1 MVHKKVDVLHYSN
14 SIKTDTIE
22 HESVKT
28 DFLVYKKMNH
38 FYINTAYLCQ
48 NNYSD
53 C

>member
-1 MVHKKVDVLHYSN
+1 MVHKKVVVFNCTN
-14 SIKTDTIE
+14 SIKTDTVK
-22 HESVKT
+22 HKSVKT

-53 C
+53 Y